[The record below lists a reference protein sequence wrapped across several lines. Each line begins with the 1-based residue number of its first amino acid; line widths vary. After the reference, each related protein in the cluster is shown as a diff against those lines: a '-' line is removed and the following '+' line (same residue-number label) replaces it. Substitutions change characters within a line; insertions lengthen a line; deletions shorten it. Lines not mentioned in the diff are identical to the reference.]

1 MVTVNINGLSLVH
14 RASTGVTTV
23 TVPDVCL
30 TPSPGGP
37 VPIPY
42 TNVAFSKDLSGGT
55 ATVTADGGS
64 MCAINGSEFSLSN
77 GDEPG
82 TAGGVASGTFI
93 KESTWITYS
102 FDVTLEGQ
110 GACRLTDKMFQ
121 NHHNAV
127 DAGGAVNPPISG
139 AVLKALCEL
148 MCECIKE
155 GKGDTE
161 KWTKL
166 FKDKLAKNTTLL
178 KAMERAGWRMEQRLA
193 VPVAKGAAEALGRK
207 AMTQTAEQIAERAA
221 IKEAAEAGARAAG
234 KKVVSKV
241 LKGGATKLAGGLLG
255 GPVGEGAM
263 ALWTAYD
270 IVTIIPDLVKIGGGL
285 ITHVGDLKFPGDSYR
300 NGAYDLYQ
308 LANNGKPPV
317 TLTPESCKC

>member
-1 MVTVNINGLSLVH
+1 VVTININGLSLVH
-14 RASTGVTTV
+14 RASGGVTTV

-55 ATVTADGGS
+55 ATVSADGGN
-64 MCAINGSEFSLSN
+64 MCAISGSEFSLSN
-77 GDEPG
+77 GDEAG

-93 KESTWITYS
+93 KEAAWITYS

-121 NHHNAV
+121 NHNNAV
-127 DAGGAVNPPISG
+127 DAGGTKNPPISG
-139 AVLKALCEL
+139 AILKQLCDL
-148 MCECIKE
+148 MCKCIKE

-166 FKDKLAKNTTLL
+166 FKDKLAKNTKLL

-207 AMTQTAEQIAERAA
+207 AMTQTAEQIAAKAA
-221 IKEAAEAGARAAG
+221 AKEAAEAGARAAS

-241 LKGGATKLAGGLLG
+241 LKGGATKLAGGLVG
-255 GPVGEGAM
+255 GPVTEVAM
-263 ALWTAYD
+263 AVWTAYD
-270 IVTIIPDLVKIGGGL
+270 IVTIIPDLVKITGGL
-285 ITHVGDLKFPGDSYR
+285 ISHIGDLKFPGDSYR
-300 NGAYDLYQ
+300 NGAFELYKK
-308 LANNGKPPV
+308 ANNGKDPV
-317 TLTPESCKC
+317 TLDPTSCKC